1 MLAVV
6 WWWVTCTNANCTNGF
21 QISYIKNSWLLETC
35 WWRRPEL
42 TRSRFFGCGLWNQMN
57 SLNGADSLSRTEEI
71 SGDERQFTPFRFT
84 QSFGQLFFW
93 KENTVKWNLKGT
105 QGLFHVCLPLLSFP
119 ITVNSKYLLLSL
131 GLYKLNTEVPVLGCN
146 LKVVR
151 MKASFTPCS
160 ARPPCSRSG
169 RQSGEVS
176 RS

>member
-6 WWWVTCTNANCTNGF
+6 WWWVTCTNASCTNGF

-42 TRSRFFGCGLWNQMN
+42 TRSRFFGCVLWNQMN
-57 SLNGADSLSRTEEI
+57 PLHGADSLSRGRNLWRWT
-71 SGDERQFTPFRFT
+71 TVHPFLLYSVIWATFI
-84 QSFGQLFFW
+84 W

-105 QGLFHVCLPLLSFP
+105 GGLFHVCLPLLSFP